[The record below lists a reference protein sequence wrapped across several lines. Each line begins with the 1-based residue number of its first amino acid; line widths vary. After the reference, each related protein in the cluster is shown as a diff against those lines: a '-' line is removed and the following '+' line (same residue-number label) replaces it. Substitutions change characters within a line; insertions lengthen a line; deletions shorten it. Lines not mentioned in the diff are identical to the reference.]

1 MSRATSSAN
10 SKKGR
15 RKLKRERGKERKGR
29 DTRCVYTR
37 ITRSLG
43 VSRRKWDELQKSETR
58 RVKRRKKK
66 KKEKKGE
73 RKKDAKFL
81 GNFALNFNQTGRRF
95 TAVHFVAS
103 SLICFVNARPE
114 IQQDPMYRLIRSVYE
129 VTVIYASFNS
139 SSLSSLVSGQ
149 RWFYSPPAAG
159 RIIRGKRWDTFVSQ
173 CIERNVEYTIREGRI
188 FTSHGVFLEKR
199 NRIFDADGNLWRTTS
214 SISLSIVAELRTN
227 NCLSIN

>member
-15 RKLKRERGKERKGR
+15 RKLKRERGKEKKGR

-66 KKEKKGE
+66 KKKRKERE

-114 IQQDPMYRLIRSVYE
+114 IQQDPMYRLIRPAYE

-139 SSLSSLVSGQ
+139 SSLFSLVSGQ
-149 RWFYSPPAAG
+149 R
-159 RIIRGKRWDTFVSQ
+159 
-173 CIERNVEYTIREGRI
+173 
-188 FTSHGVFLEKR
+188 
-199 NRIFDADGNLWRTTS
+199 
-214 SISLSIVAELRTN
+214 
-227 NCLSIN
+227 

>member
-1 MSRATSSAN
+1 M
-10 SKKGR
+10 
-15 RKLKRERGKERKGR
+15 
-29 DTRCVYTR
+29 YTR

-114 IQQDPMYRLIRSVYE
+114 IQQDPMYRLIRPAYE

-149 RWFYSPPAAG
+149 R
-159 RIIRGKRWDTFVSQ
+159 
-173 CIERNVEYTIREGRI
+173 
-188 FTSHGVFLEKR
+188 
-199 NRIFDADGNLWRTTS
+199 
-214 SISLSIVAELRTN
+214 
-227 NCLSIN
+227 